1 MMDGIYP
8 AGLAM
13 MAFGSAAALAVLALV
28 ILAIAWL
35 ARDLTAGRGDQ
46 GRNP

>member
-1 MMDGIYP
+1 MMDGMYP
-8 AGLAM
+8 GGLAM
-13 MAFGSAAALAVLALV
+13 MVFGSAAALAVLALV

>member
-1 MMDGIYP
+1 MMDGMYP
-8 AGLAM
+8 AGLVM
-13 MAFGSAAALAVLALV
+13 MAFGSAAALAVLTLV

-35 ARDLTAGRGDQ
+35 ARDLTAGRGGQ

>member
-1 MMDGIYP
+1 MDGMFP
-8 AGLAM
+8 GGLAM
-13 MAFGSAAALAVLALV
+13 MVFGSAAALAVLVVV

-35 ARDLTAGRGDQ
+35 ARDLTAGQGDQ